1 MHSNS
6 SRVVHPFFH
15 FLLFPP
21 FIIPSFPSLFVP
33 AVTDPS
39 FLLQMRRL
47 LCLGLCLAVV
57 AFGVRAEEAAQNAE
71 VDLADAFEELDESV
85 KLDLA
90 RMLQDIFESELVLL
104 GAALGVPGDRL
115 RVGFMSLLGRRI
127 ISRLV
132 FRRWCS
138 VNKWVRVNGEGNI
151 FWGGLSS

>member
-6 SRVVHPFFH
+6 SRVVVHPFFH

-115 RVGFMSLLGRRI
+115 RVDFMFTWAKNYFKISFSSLVFCEQMGQSERRRKHFLGR
-127 ISRLV
+127 V
-132 FRRWCS
+132 
-138 VNKWVRVNGEGNI
+138 E
-151 FWGGLSS
+151 

>member
-1 MHSNS
+1 M
-6 SRVVHPFFH
+6 
-15 FLLFPP
+15 
-21 FIIPSFPSLFVP
+21 
-33 AVTDPS
+33 
-39 FLLQMRRL
+39 
-47 LCLGLCLAVV
+47 AVV

-138 VNKWVRVNGEGNI
+138 VNKWVRVNG
-151 FWGGLSS
+151 